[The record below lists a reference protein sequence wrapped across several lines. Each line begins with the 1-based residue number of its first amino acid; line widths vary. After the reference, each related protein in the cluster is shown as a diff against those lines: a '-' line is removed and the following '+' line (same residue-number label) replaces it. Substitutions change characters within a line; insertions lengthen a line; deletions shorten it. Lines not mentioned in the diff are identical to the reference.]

1 MEIMAMDSYLDN
13 YVGEWEDETGNRLSI
28 RKIDEKTCVVSFF
41 RARDQQPIGRPWCAG
56 KLSVDMVA
64 KYRPENG
71 PELIVELGEEESGFT
86 LHLNFE
92 PAYILD
98 VAERNALVPVLSR
111 NAEDDFLEQYYRYF
125 EPLKHYTIRT
135 ASRVHSPRGGK
146 R

>member
-1 MEIMAMDSYLDN
+1 MDSYLGN

-28 RKIDEKTCVVSFF
+28 RKIDEKTRVVSFF
-41 RARDQQPIGRPWCAG
+41 RARDRRPIGRPWCAG
-56 KLSVDMVA
+56 KLSVDMAA

-71 PELIVELGEEESGFT
+71 PELAVELGEEGSGCT
-86 LHLNFE
+86 PHLNFE

-98 VAERNALVPVLSR
+98 AAGRNTLVPTLSR
-111 NAEDDFLEQYYRYF
+111 NAEDDFLAQYYRYC